1 MSDFSILS
9 NPGTSIISSSLMPLS
24 RPDPQSFLNNIT
36 RVSQSTEVTSS
47 QGHDGWLSSGKRK
60 FGNDQ
65 ISFVNNLIKQ
75 SGCNKSAIKVA
86 RVWLDNQQ
94 KLEEL
99 RISRS
104 SLAEL
109 SGVKKKTLYA
119 NISQLAI
126 DSRLMEFP
134 FSNEQQSLIDRIID
148 ATGGRGNL
156 TLTAAAWEKNKAQL
170 LDNNIEVRLFA
181 SRCDIDPYSLV
192 SFISEKKGVG
202 IGLIAI
208 LRLK

>member
-47 QGHDGWLSSGKRK
+47 QGYDGWLSSGKRK

-65 ISFVNNLIKQ
+65 ISFVHNLIKQ

-156 TLTAAAWEKNKAQL
+156 TLTAAAWENNKDLLLKNKIDL
-170 LDNNIEVRLFA
+170 RLFA
-181 SRCDIDPYSLV
+181 SRCRVNPHSLMC
-192 SFISEKKGVG
+192 FISEKKGTGSGFLKTLG
-202 IGLIAI
+202 IS
-208 LRLK
+208 